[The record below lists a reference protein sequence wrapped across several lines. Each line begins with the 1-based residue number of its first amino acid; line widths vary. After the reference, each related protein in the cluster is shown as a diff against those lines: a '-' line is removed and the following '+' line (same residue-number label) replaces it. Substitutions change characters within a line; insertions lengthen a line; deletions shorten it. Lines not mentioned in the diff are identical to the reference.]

1 MKILRNVAIG
11 LVVVV
16 GLLLLSKNAIATMAM
31 TGGVKAITGLDLKIR
46 RLDVSLLRTKLD
58 VQGLQ
63 VMNPAGFMD
72 PVMVDIPELFVDFD
86 LPAVLRGRPHL
97 EELRLHLNELVVVKN
112 AQGQVN
118 LQSLKAVRASQ
129 ERSAKPSPQLP
140 AAPLLIDTLELY
152 IGKVIYKDYS
162 APTPQV
168 REFNVNIQEQFH
180 HVTNPQVL
188 AGLIITRAL
197 AQTTI
202 ANLANLDVSALQSD
216 VTGFLTGSIDQ
227 AVGMGGKALGT
238 AEDAV
243 KGTAGALKKML
254 GQ

>member
-11 LVVVV
+11 LVVAV
-16 GLLLLSKNAIATMAM
+16 GLLLLGKNAIANLAVRS
-31 TGGVKAITGLDLKIR
+31 GVKAVTGLDLKIR
-46 RLDVSLLRTKLD
+46 RLDVSLARTK
-58 VQGLQ
+58 VSVEGLQ
-63 VMNPAGFMD
+63 VMNPAGFTD
-72 PVMVDIPELFVDFD
+72 AVMVDIPELFVDFD
-86 LPAVLRGRPHL
+86 LPSILSGRPHL
-97 EELRLHLNELVVVKN
+97 EELRLHVNELVVVKN

-118 LQSLKAVRASQ
+118 LQSIKAVQASQ
-129 ERSAKPSPQLP
+129 EQAAKP
-140 AAPLLIDTLELY
+140 APKQSAPSFVIDTLELWV
-152 IGKVIYKDYS
+152 GTVVYKDYS
-162 APTPQV
+162 TPTPQV

-197 AQTTI
+197 AKTTI
-202 ANLANLDVSALQSD
+202 ANLTNLNLDALQSD
-216 VTGFLTGSIDQ
+216 VAGFLTGSLDQ
-227 AVGMGGKALGT
+227 AVDVGGRVLGT